1 MKFLDLTFGLIRIPL
16 DYLMAMTAFIL
27 AFLLRQ
33 ITDLIPGF
41 DLPITYTLFPDWNT
55 YLLSS
60 AIFSAG
66 LILINAFNGHY
77 SLKKQENLSKQITK
91 VFVNNTI
98 WLFAIIAYYFFVRS
112 FPFSRLVFLE
122 TWLISIL
129 TLSAGR
135 ILINSIQNQLYR
147 SGRDRTNLLF
157 IGSPQLFP
165 DIFKSLKKDPR
176 YKIIGYL
183 DQKESSET
191 KLKYRGPITQL
202 EKIVSKYQVEKI
214 VQLDPTITQN
224 EQIDLLDFSRHN
236 QIEYSF
242 VPDQVQ
248 MQRSNIEIETINQIP
263 IINLKPTPLDGWG
276 RVIKRAFDFFG
287 SLALIIVFSPFM
299 LIIALLIKLDDPK
312 GDIIFKKLDDGSR
325 VKRIGQKGQ
334 PFSFYKFRTMKP
346 NTHNLRYTDLAHL
359 DTRKGSP
366 MVKIKDDPRV
376 TKIGRILRKTS
387 LDELPQ
393 LFNVLSGE
401 MSLVGPRPHLP
412 EEVAKYKNHHRF
424 VLTIKP
430 GITGVAQTS
439 GRSDLDFEKEIKLD
453 TYYIENWSLWLDL
466 KLLFKTLEIPF
477 KKYEE

>member
-1 MKFLDLTFGLIRIPL
+1 MKFLDLIFGLIRIPL

-27 AFLLRQ
+27 AFQLRQ

-41 DLPITYTLFPDWNT
+41 DLPVTYTLFPDWNT
-55 YLLSS
+55 YLFSS
-60 AIFSAG
+60 AIFSFG
-66 LILINAFNGHY
+66 LIAINAFNGNY

-91 VFVNNTI
+91 VLVNNTI
-98 WLFAIIAYYFFVRS
+98 WLFAIITYYFFVRS

-129 TLSAGR
+129 TISLGR
-135 ILINSIQNQLYR
+135 ILINWLQNSLYK
-147 SGRDRTNLLF
+147 SGRDQTKLLF

-165 DIFKSLKKDPR
+165 DILNNFKKDPR
-176 YKIIGYL
+176 YKIVGYV
-183 DQKESSET
+183 DQSQSPT
-191 KLKYRGPITQL
+191 ANLKYRGPITIL
-202 EKIVSKYQVEKI
+202 EKIVKKSHVEKI
-214 VQLDPTITQN
+214 IQLDPSITQN
-224 EQIDLLDFSRHN
+224 QQIDLLDFSRHN

-248 MQRSNIEIETINQIP
+248 MQRSNIEIETINEIP
-263 IINLKPTPLDGWG
+263 LINLKPTPLEGWG

-287 SLALIIVFSPFM
+287 SLSLIIIFSPIM
-299 LIIALLIKLDDPK
+299 LIIAILIKLDDLK
-312 GDIIFKKLDDGSR
+312 GDIIFKRLDDGSR

-359 DTRKGSP
+359 DIRKGSP

-376 TKIGRILRKTS
+376 TKIGRILRRTS

-393 LFNVLSGE
+393 LFNVLKGE

-412 EEVAKYKNHHRF
+412 EEVAKYQNHHRF

-453 TYYIENWSLWLDL
+453 TYYIENWSLWLDI